1 MPIGLGCLV
10 KHCFILIKQSRT
22 LQLLFTCFNYKE
34 SSRIAVPGYKKNNLI
49 NTCLDAYLS
58 RIENLFYIIRYSSS
72 DVLSCLWEISLA
84 YMDNLYK
91 GECAF
96 WLDINRYL
104 EYKYIY
110 TAHNRMWRDGLGKV
124 ISACQQEDYVVPDL
138 DIQMFLESFTTLL
151 YNARIAE
158 CPPIVLH
165 KSAYFMLRGIM
176 TSQGSE
182 RLEKIENQ
190 FAESMKK

>member
-1 MPIGLGCLV
+1 
-10 KHCFILIKQSRT
+10 
-22 LQLLFTCFNYKE
+22 
-34 SSRIAVPGYKKNNLI
+34 
-49 NTCLDAYLS
+49 
-58 RIENLFYIIRYSSS
+58 
-72 DVLSCLWEISLA
+72 
-84 YMDNLYK
+84 MDNLYK

-176 TSQGSE
+176 TSQGAE

-190 FAESMKK
+190 FAESMKKQ